1 MDEQAKG
8 DVEEMMHYYFP
19 GMIVGLILMQTAI
32 VAPSLFRN
40 LEIELFGKVIRD
52 LWPKFFLALG
62 FIGTLSLASVYLQ
75 EDSEFIHFGIAGLTV
90 ILSAICYLIIPATN
104 KATDEGNESL
114 FRILHRVSV
123 TSTVVMLISNILY
136 VFF

>member
-1 MDEQAKG
+1 
-8 DVEEMMHYYFP
+8 MHYYFP
-19 GMIVGLILMQTAI
+19 GMVVGLILMQTAI

-40 LEIELFGKVIRD
+40 LEIEVFGKVIRD

-62 FIGTLSLASVYLQ
+62 LIGTLSLVSVYLQ
-75 EDSEFIHFGIAGLTV
+75 EDSEFIHYGIAGLTV

>member
-1 MDEQAKG
+1 MT
-8 DVEEMMHYYFP
+8 HYYFP
-19 GMIVGLILMQTAI
+19 GMAVGLILMQTAI

-40 LEIELFGKVIRD
+40 LEIEVFGKVIRS

-62 FIGTLSLASVYLQ
+62 RIGALSIVSTYLH
-75 EDSEFIHFGIAGLTV
+75 EDPELIHLGISGLTV
-90 ILSAICYLIIPATN
+90 ILSVICYFIIPATN

-114 FRILHRVSV
+114 FGILHRVSV
-123 TSTVVMLISNILY
+123 TSTVIVLIANISY

>member
-1 MDEQAKG
+1 
-8 DVEEMMHYYFP
+8 MHYYFP
-19 GMIVGLILMQTAI
+19 GMVVGLILMQTAI

-40 LEIELFGKVIRD
+40 LEIEVFGKIIRD

-62 FIGTLSLASVYLQ
+62 LIGTLSLVSVYLQ
-75 EDSEFIHFGIAGLTV
+75 EDWEFIHFGIAGLTV

>member
-1 MDEQAKG
+1 
-8 DVEEMMHYYFP
+8 MHYYFP
-19 GMIVGLILMQTAI
+19 GMVVGLILMQTAI

-40 LEIELFGKVIRD
+40 LEIEVFGKVIRD

-62 FIGTLSLASVYLQ
+62 LIGTLSLVSVYLQ

>member
-1 MDEQAKG
+1 
-8 DVEEMMHYYFP
+8 MHYYFP
-19 GMIVGLILMQTAI
+19 GMVVGLILMQTAI

-40 LEIELFGKVIRD
+40 LEIEVFGKVIRD

-62 FIGTLSLASVYLQ
+62 LIGTLSLASVYLQ

-123 TSTVVMLISNILY
+123 SSTVVMLISNILY

>member
-1 MDEQAKG
+1 
-8 DVEEMMHYYFP
+8 MMHYYFP
-19 GMIVGLILMQTAI
+19 GMVVGLILMQTAI

-40 LEIELFGKVIRD
+40 LEIEVFGKVIRD

-62 FIGTLSLASVYLQ
+62 LIGTLSLASVYLQ

-123 TSTVVMLISNILY
+123 SSTVVMLISNILY

>member
-1 MDEQAKG
+1 
-8 DVEEMMHYYFP
+8 VEEMMHYYFP
-19 GMIVGLILMQTAI
+19 GMVVGLILMQTAI

-40 LEIELFGKVIRD
+40 LEIEVFGKVIRD

-62 FIGTLSLASVYLQ
+62 LIGTLSLASVYLQ

-123 TSTVVMLISNILY
+123 SSTVVMLISNILY

>member
-1 MDEQAKG
+1 M
-8 DVEEMMHYYFP
+8 EEMMHYYFP
-19 GMIVGLILMQTAI
+19 GMVVGLILMQTAI

-40 LEIELFGKVIRD
+40 LEIEVFGKVIRD

-62 FIGTLSLASVYLQ
+62 LIGTLSLASVYLQ

-123 TSTVVMLISNILY
+123 SSTVVMLISNILY

>member
-1 MDEQAKG
+1 
-8 DVEEMMHYYFP
+8 VEEMMHYYFP
-19 GMIVGLILMQTAI
+19 GMVVGLILMQTAI

-40 LEIELFGKVIRD
+40 LEIEVFGKVIRD

-62 FIGTLSLASVYLQ
+62 LIGTLSLVSVYLQ
-75 EDSEFIHFGIAGLTV
+75 EDSEFIHYGIAGLTV

>member
-1 MDEQAKG
+1 M
-8 DVEEMMHYYFP
+8 EEMMHYYFP
-19 GMIVGLILMQTAI
+19 GMVVGLILMQTAI

-40 LEIELFGKVIRD
+40 LEIEVFGKVIRD

-62 FIGTLSLASVYLQ
+62 LIGTLSLVSVYLQ
-75 EDSEFIHFGIAGLTV
+75 EDSEFIHYGIAGLTV

>member
-1 MDEQAKG
+1 
-8 DVEEMMHYYFP
+8 MMHYYFP
-19 GMIVGLILMQTAI
+19 GMVVGLILMQTAI

-40 LEIELFGKVIRD
+40 LEIEVFGKVIRD

-62 FIGTLSLASVYLQ
+62 LIGTLSLVSVYLQ
-75 EDSEFIHFGIAGLTV
+75 EDSEFIHYGIAGLTV